1 MPTLVHFEIPADD
14 TDRARKFY
22 TGLFSWEF
30 NEIPDMDYWLIT
42 TGGEKAA
49 VGGGMMKRQ
58 SPGQSITNY
67 IDVSSVDDY
76 AAKIEKLGGKVVL
89 PKTAIPGMGY
99 FLIFTDPENNPLGI
113 WEDNKE
119 AK

>member
-14 TDRARKFY
+14 IDRARNFY
-22 TGLFSWEF
+22 SGLFGWEI
-30 NEIPDMDYWLIT
+30 NAIPDMDYWLIT
-42 TGGEKAA
+42 TSGEKA

-58 SPGQSITNY
+58 NPEQSITNY
-67 IDVSSVDDY
+67 IDVPSVDDY
-76 AAKIEKLGGKVVL
+76 AAKIEALGGKVVM
-89 PKTAIPGMGY
+89 PKTAVPGMGY
-99 FLIFTDPENNPLGI
+99 FLMFMDPENNPLGI